1 MNRFPG
7 RGRICY
13 SECRLRQMLKSFDRY
28 ILREIIPPF
37 FIGLV
42 LYSFVLLM
50 NQILLLAELFID
62 KGVSFGTVLW
72 ILVLLIPS
80 TLAFAVPMSVLMG
93 ILAGLSR
100 LSSDLE
106 VTAFKTLG
114 VSYLRFLRPIL
125 IFAAGGWLVTSV
137 LMLWLSPWANHRW
150 IQTFTKSVL
159 AKVNINLVP
168 RQFNES
174 IPGLVIFIQDV
185 APDGEWRDVFV
196 AMTADPDEPRVV
208 LARAGRLNLYP
219 ELKRATV
226 ELRDGTAFAYP
237 RANPANY
244 RLTAFQTNVEE
255 VDVSGLFSGITSQ
268 KGVREKAIGE
278 LWREADTERGERD
291 ALRDRLRDAGLSA
304 QDRLALQS
312 RFEVSERNLRGYGV
326 ELHKKFALPFV
337 CFLFVLVGLP
347 LGASTRKGG
356 RTSGFTISI
365 FIILVYYVLITA
377 GEKLAMEGRI
387 SPFVGMWG
395 PDLLLLVVG
404 AALFGAALREVP
416 LLGGL
421 SRLRL
426 GRFAAA
432 EQRPPRPEA
441 RRWRVRLRFPNILDR
456 YIARKYAA
464 VFALIFFSLLSI
476 SVIVTFFERIDNVY
490 AHGKPLSLFLLYLW
504 YRVPE
509 FTYFGL
515 PVAALSAALLVL
527 GLLDKTNEVTAM
539 KACGVSLY
547 RLILPVA
554 ALAFGVS
561 LASFLLQERLLPAAN
576 SRAAETWNRINDEPA
591 PTYSLENRHWVLGRT
606 HDRIYHYAYFEPVA
620 SVFSRL
626 TVYDLDI
633 GAWTLRRHLFAEKAT
648 LDDDGF
654 TMNKCWER
662 TFPAAGEGRFE
673 LRDGWRFPE
682 MEKKTYFLK
691 EAKGPD
697 RMTYRELRAYI
708 REVEEM
714 GFATTRL
721 RVDLGFKLTFP
732 LVCFIMTL
740 IGVPFAFSMG
750 KRGTL
755 VGIGLSLVIAIV
767 YWGAIAAFRSLGFAG
782 FLGPFLSAWGPN
794 LTFGLAGLA
803 LLFRLRT

>member
-1 MNRFPG
+1 
-7 RGRICY
+7 
-13 SECRLRQMLKSFDRY
+13 MLKSFDRY
-28 ILREIIPPF
+28 ILREVVPPF
-37 FIGLV
+37 VIGLV

-125 IFAAGGWLVTSV
+125 IFAAGGWLVTSI
-137 LMLWLSPWANHRW
+137 LMLWLSPWANYRW
-150 IQTFTKSVL
+150 VQTFTKSVL

-174 IPGLVIFIQDV
+174 IPGLVIFIRDV
-185 APDGEWRDVFV
+185 APDGEWRDVFA
-196 AMTADPDEPRVV
+196 AMTRNADEPRVI
-208 LARAGRLNLYP
+208 LARRGRLNLYP

-226 ELRDGTAFAYP
+226 ELWDGTAFSYP
-237 RANPANY
+237 RDNPSNY
-244 RLTAFQTNVEE
+244 RMTAFARNIEE
-255 VDVSGLFSGITSQ
+255 VDVSGLFSAITSQ
-268 KGVREKAIGE
+268 RGVREKAIGE
-278 LWREADTERGERD
+278 LWREAGIERGERD
-291 ALRDRLRDAGLSA
+291 ALRTQLMDPALSADDRLS
-304 QDRLALQS
+304 LQS
-312 RFEVSERNLRGYGV
+312 QLEVSEHNLRSYGV

-337 CFLFVLVGLP
+337 CFLFVLIGLP

-365 FIILVYYVLITA
+365 FIILVYYILITA
-377 GEKLAMEGRI
+377 GEKMAIEGRI
-387 SPFVGMWG
+387 SPFAGMWG
-395 PDLLLLVVG
+395 PDLLLFAVG
-404 AALFGAALREVP
+404 AVLFAAALREVP
-416 LLGGL
+416 LLG
-421 SRLRL
+421 RLAWLR
-426 GRFAAA
+426 GGVPGTA
-432 EQRPPRPEA
+432 EPRPPRSEA

-456 YIARKYAA
+456 YISRKYAGI
-464 VFALIFFSLLSI
+464 FALILLSLLVVSI
-476 SVIVTFFERIDNVY
+476 IVTFFERIDNVY
-490 AHGKPLSLFLLYLW
+490 AHGKPLWLFWRYLW

-509 FTYFGL
+509 FMYYGL
-515 PVAALSAALLVL
+515 PVAALAAALLVL

-539 KACGVSLY
+539 KACGISLY

-554 ALAFGVS
+554 ALALGVS
-561 LASFLLQERLLPAAN
+561 VVSFALQERLLPAAN
-576 SRAAETWNRINDEPA
+576 SRAVETWNQINDEPA
-591 PTYSLENRHWVLGRT
+591 PTYSLENRHWVLGRN
-606 HDRIYHYAYFEPVA
+606 HDRIYHYAYFDPVA

-626 TVYDLDI
+626 TVYDLDAN
-633 GAWTLRRHLFAEKAT
+633 AWTLKRHIFAEKAS
-648 LDDDGF
+648 LDEEGF
-654 TMNKCWER
+654 GLNQSWDR
-662 TFPAAGEGRFE
+662 TFGPEGRFE
-673 LRDGWRFPE
+673 TRASWRLPE
-682 MEKKTYFLK
+682 AEKKSYFLK

-697 RMTYRELRAYI
+697 RMTYPELRAYI
-708 REVEEM
+708 REVDEM
-714 GFATTRL
+714 GFATSRL
-721 RVDLGFKLTFP
+721 RVDLGFKITFP
-732 LVCFIMTL
+732 LVCLIMTL

-755 VGIGLSLVIAIV
+755 VGIGLSLVIAMV

-782 FLGPFLSAWGPN
+782 FLGPFLAAWGPN
-794 LTFGLAGLA
+794 LTFGLAGLV

>member
-1 MNRFPG
+1 
-7 RGRICY
+7 
-13 SECRLRQMLKSFDRY
+13 MLKSFDRY
-28 ILREIIPPF
+28 ILREVVPPF
-37 FIGLV
+37 VIGLV

-72 ILVLLIPS
+72 IFVLLIPS

-114 VSYLRFLRPIL
+114 VSYVRFLRPIL
-125 IFAAGGWLVTSV
+125 IFAAGGWLVTSA
-137 LMLWLSPWANHRW
+137 LMLWFSPWANHRW
-150 IQTFTKSVL
+150 VQTFTKSVL

-196 AMTADPDEPRVV
+196 AMTRNADEPRVV
-208 LARAGRLNLYP
+208 LARRGRLNLYP

-226 ELRDGTAFAYP
+226 ELWDGAAFAYP
-237 RANPANY
+237 RDNPANY
-244 RLTAFQTNVEE
+244 RLTAFARNIEE
-255 VDVSGLFSGITSQ
+255 VDVSGLFSAITSQ

-278 LWREADTERGERD
+278 LWREAGVERGERD
-291 ALRDRLRDAGLSA
+291 ALRERLVDPGLSA
-304 QDRLALQS
+304 DDRLSLRTS
-312 RFEVSERNLRGYGV
+312 LEVAERNVRSYGV

-377 GEKLAMEGRI
+377 GEKMAMEGRI
-387 SPFVGMWG
+387 SPFAGMWG
-395 PDLLLLVVG
+395 PDLLLLAVG
-404 AALFGAALREVP
+404 AVLFVAALREFPVP
-416 LLGGL
+416 GRLAWLRSGL
-421 SRLRL
+421 P
-426 GRFAAA
+426 GAA
-432 EQRPPRPEA
+432 EPRPPRPEA

-456 YIARKYAA
+456 YVARKYAG
-464 VFALIFFSLLSI
+464 VFALILLSLLVV

-504 YRVPE
+504 YRIPE
-509 FTYFGL
+509 FVYFGL
-515 PVAALSAALLVL
+515 PVAALAAALLVL

-554 ALAFGVS
+554 ALALGVS
-561 LASFLLQERLLPAAN
+561 LASFTLQERLLPAAN
-576 SRAAETWNRINDEPA
+576 GRAAETWNRINDEPS
-591 PTYSLENRHWVLGRT
+591 TSYSLENRHWVLGRN
-606 HDRIYHYAYFEPVA
+606 HDRIYHYAYFDPVA

-626 TVYDLDI
+626 TVYDLDPT
-633 GAWTLRRHLFAEKAT
+633 AWTLRRHIFAEKAS
-648 LDDDGF
+648 LDDQGF
-654 TMNKCWER
+654 TLNDSWER
-662 TFPAAGEGRFE
+662 TSPAEGEGRFE
-673 LRDGWRFPE
+673 LRGSWRLPE
-682 MEKKTYFLK
+682 AEKRAYFLK

-697 RMTYRELRAYI
+697 RMTYRELRAYV

-714 GFATTRL
+714 GFATSRL

-732 LVCFIMTL
+732 LVCLIMTL

-755 VGIGLSLVIAIV
+755 VGIGLSLVIAMV

-782 FLGPFLSAWGPN
+782 FLSPFLAAWGPN

>member
-1 MNRFPG
+1 
-7 RGRICY
+7 
-13 SECRLRQMLKSFDRY
+13 MLKSFDRY
-28 ILREIIPPF
+28 ILREVIPPF
-37 FIGLV
+37 VIGLV
-42 LYSFVLLM
+42 LYTFVLLM
-50 NQILLLAELFID
+50 NQILLLAELLID
-62 KGVSFGTVLW
+62 KGVSFATVLW

-125 IFAAGGWLVTSV
+125 IFAAGGWLVTSA
-137 LMLWLSPWANHRW
+137 LMLWFSPWANHRW

-185 APDGEWRDVFV
+185 APDGEWQDVFV
-196 AMTADPDEPRVV
+196 AMTGNPDEPRVV
-208 LARAGRLNLYP
+208 LARRGRLHLYP
-219 ELKRATV
+219 ELKRATI
-226 ELRDGTAFAYP
+226 ELRDGAAFAYP
-237 RANPANY
+237 RATPDNY
-244 RLTAFQTNVEE
+244 RLTAFNSNVEE
-255 VDVSGLFSGITSQ
+255 VDVSGLFSAITGR
-268 KGVREKAIGE
+268 KGVREKVIGE
-278 LWREADTERGERD
+278 LWREAGEERAERD
-291 ALRDRLRDAGLSA
+291 AIKA
-304 QDRLALQS
+304 RLADPGVSAADRRSLGS
-312 RFEVSERNLRGYGV
+312 SLEVAERNLRGYGV

-337 CFLFVLVGLP
+337 CFLFVLIGLP

-365 FIILVYYVLITA
+365 FIILVYYILITA
-377 GEKLAMEGRI
+377 GEKLALEGRL
-387 SPFVGMWG
+387 SPLLGMWG
-395 PDLLLLVVG
+395 PDLLLLVAG
-404 AALFGAALREVP
+404 AALFAAALREVRWP
-416 LLGGL
+416 GSLA
-421 SRLRL
+421 RLRD
-426 GRFAAA
+426 GRRGGA
-432 EQRPPRPEA
+432 ERRPPRPGG
-441 RRWRVRLRFPNILDR
+441 RRRRVRLRFPNILDR

-464 VFALIFFSLLSI
+464 VFFLVFFSLLSI
-476 SVIVTFFERIDNVY
+476 SVIVTFFDRIDNVY

-509 FTYFGL
+509 FIYFGL
-515 PVAALSAALLVL
+515 PVAALTTALLVL

-547 RLILPVA
+547 RLVLPVA
-554 ALAFGVS
+554 ALALGVS
-561 LASFLLQERLLPAAN
+561 LASFALQERLLPASN
-576 SRAAETWNRINDEPA
+576 TRAAETWNRINDEPS
-591 PTYSLENRHWVLGRT
+591 PSYSLENRHWVLGRD
-606 HDRIYHYAYFEPVA
+606 HDRIYHYAYFDPVA

-626 TVYDLDI
+626 SVYELDPE
-633 GAWTLRRHLFAEKAT
+633 AWTLRRHLFAEKAS
-648 LDDDGF
+648 LDDEGF
-654 TMNKCWER
+654 TMNDSWER
-662 TFPAAGEGRFE
+662 VFSAAGEGRFE
-673 LRDGWRFPE
+673 LRESWRLPE
-682 MEKKTYFLK
+682 GEKKASFLK
-691 EAKGPD
+691 EVKGPD
-697 RMTYRELRAYI
+697 RMTYRELHAYI
-708 REVEEM
+708 REVDDL
-714 GFATTRL
+714 GFATSRL

-740 IGVPFAFSMG
+740 IGIPFAFSMG

-755 VGIGLSLVIAIV
+755 VGIGLSLVIAVV

-782 FLGPFLSAWGPN
+782 FLSPFLAAWGPN